1 MTDYAKGFKDGFAAG
16 LEEGKKLVEDQW
28 RKEQIKKIEDDLHK
42 LPKPQP
48 RLDDYIFGAKEKC
61 PKCGI
66 SLSGVMNYV
75 CSSPNCPTF
84 PQVTCEVGRPLT
96 GAVGAV
102 NIDAPLPLTGAVGAV
117 NINAPTVDLGG
128 WDGKGPR
135 HGSYDH
141 HGKWQPDRGR

>member
-1 MTDYAKGFKDGFAAG
+1 MTDRIPDYAQGFKDGFAAG

-48 RLDDYIFGAKEKC
+48 RLDDYIFGGKEKC

-66 SLSGVMNYV
+66 SLKGVMNYV

-84 PQVTCEVGRPLT
+84 PQVTCGTPMTGQTTWESV

-102 NIDAPLPLTGAVGAV
+102 GSAYKYDAR
-117 NINAPTVDLGG
+117 G
-128 WDGKGPR
+128 WR
-135 HGSYDH
+135 IE
-141 HGKWQPDRGR
+141 

>member
-1 MTDYAKGFKDGFAAG
+1 MNDYAKGFKDGWHAG
-16 LEEGKKLVEDQW
+16 LEEGKKIAP
-28 RKEQIKKIEDDLHK
+28 KEQTYNPWIDTGPYVGKANES
-42 LPKPQP
+42 
-48 RLDDYIFGAKEKC
+48 C
-61 PKCGI
+61 PKCGVKI
-66 SLSGVMNYV
+66 GGVMGYV

-102 NIDAPLPLTGAVGAV
+102 NT
-117 NINAPTVDLGG
+117 NASSVVDGG

-135 HGSYDH
+135 HGWYDH

>member
-1 MTDYAKGFKDGFAAG
+1 MSDYAKGFKDGFAAG
-16 LEEGKKLVEDQW
+16 LEEGKKIVEDQW

-48 RLDDYIFGAKEKC
+48 RLDDYIFGGKEKC

-84 PQVTCEVGRPLT
+84 PQITCGTPMTGVASGGDYSHAR
-96 GAVGAV
+96 GAVGAAGYEYSPWETY
-102 NIDAPLPLTGAVGAV
+102 I
-117 NINAPTVDLGG
+117 
-128 WDGKGPR
+128 R
-135 HGSYDH
+135 
-141 HGKWQPDRGR
+141 R

>member
-16 LEEGKKLVEDQW
+16 LEEGKKLVEDRW

-66 SLSGVMNYV
+66 SLSGVMGYV

-102 NIDAPLPLTGAVGAV
+102 NIDAPA
-117 NINAPTVDLGG
+117 VDLGG
-128 WDGKGPR
+128 WDGKGSR
-135 HGSYDH
+135 HGWYDH

>member
-16 LEEGKKLVEDQW
+16 LEEGKKIAP
-28 RKEQIKKIEDDLHK
+28 KEQTYNPWIDTGPYVGKV
-42 LPKPQP
+42 
-48 RLDDYIFGAKEKC
+48 KESC

-66 SLSGVMNYV
+66 KISGVMGYV

-84 PQVTCEVGRPLT
+84 PQVTCEVG
-96 GAVGAV
+96 
-102 NIDAPLPLTGAVGAV
+102 LPLTGAVGAV
-117 NINAPTVDLGG
+117 NINAPAVDLGG

-135 HGSYDH
+135 HGWYDH